1 MARQDKNKRIDFW
14 VTLEE
19 YESIKADQESM
30 DYTNL
35 SKYLR
40 TLVLRKKIPIK
51 KVVVTERAIRKQIND
66 ISTKINRIGSNYNQ
80 VVKAVNIRMKAKKKN
95 GDPVINTK
103 YLTYQLDKLETLTSQ
118 MIDLHNKLI
127 ETVKSLSLP
136 VERSRYNN
144 P

>member
-51 KVVVTERAIRKQIND
+51 KRPPMAPE
-66 ISTKINRIGSNYNQ
+66 SSP
-80 VVKAVNIRMKAKKKN
+80 RMVLK
-95 GDPVINTK
+95 
-103 YLTYQLDKLETLTSQ
+103 
-118 MIDLHNKLI
+118 
-127 ETVKSLSLP
+127 
-136 VERSRYNN
+136 
-144 P
+144 